1 MWAALRRSCVGPD
14 AKIAAAMFDFVHRN
28 KRVVQIVLALMTIPF
43 AVWGIESYTRSRGGA
58 DTVATVNGLSVTQR
72 DFEAELRRQQEQ
84 MRRVFGRNFD
94 PAMLERPEA
103 KRAVLDALVTQRV
116 VTSAALKA
124 NLTITDEALAELIHS
139 IPAFQDGGRFSKA
152 QYEVALRSQNPPMS
166 SAQFESRLRQDMM
179 LQQLT
184 RAVSESVIAPRAV
197 AERLAALE
205 AQKREISE
213 LRIGG
218 QQFFPQTSVDDGKVK
233 AYYDA
238 NPDEFRVPERVR
250 AEYVM
255 LSGEQLGRLEPVTEA
270 EVKAAYDA
278 RSAEF
283 KVPEQRRA
291 SHILVKTR
299 EEADKILAE
308 LKKSPGR
315 FAELAKKH
323 SDDTGSA
330 AKGGDLEW
338 FSSGMMVK
346 PFEDAVFGMK
356 KEGEIAGPV
365 QSEFGFHVIR
375 LTGIK
380 PGKARP
386 LEEVRKEL
394 TVEVARQKGARKFA
408 ESAEAFNNLVY
419 EQPDSLKP
427 AAERF
432 KLQVQTT
439 PWIGKSGSQQG
450 GPLDNPKLLAALF
463 SQDSMKNKR
472 NTDAV
477 EVAPGTLVAARV
489 VEYQPATQRGFDD
502 VKKDIAERLRRQQ
515 SVELAQKDGEAKLE
529 QLRKGADAG
538 IKWSAPRTVSR
549 RDPQGLPRE
558 LLQPI
563 VAADVSKLPA
573 YVGVPVPNAGY
584 MLVRI
589 SKVIEADPKDRNPEA
604 GARVGQLFGAAQY
617 DAYVASLRS
626 RADIEI
632 KPENLERK

>member
-1 MWAALRRSCVGPD
+1 
-14 AKIAAAMFDFVHRN
+14 MFDFVHKN
-28 KRVVQIVLALMTIPF
+28 KRAVQIVLAFMTIPF
-43 AVWGIESYTRSRGGA
+43 AIWGIESYTRSGSGA
-58 DTVATVNGLSVTQR
+58 DTVAKVNGLTVTQR
-72 DFEAELRRQQEQ
+72 DFESELRRQQEQ
-84 MRRVFGRNFD
+84 MRRMFGRNFD

-103 KRAVLDALVTQRV
+103 KRAVLDSLVTQRV
-116 VTSAALKA
+116 LASAALKG
-124 NLTITDEALAELIHS
+124 NLTVTDEMLAELIHS
-139 IPAFQDGGRFSKA
+139 IPSFQNEGRFSKA
-152 QYEVALRSQNPPMS
+152 QYEVALRSQNPPLS
-166 SAQFESRLRQDMM
+166 SAQFESRLRSDMM

-184 RAVSESVIAPRAV
+184 RAVGESVIAPRAV

-213 LRIGG
+213 VRIGPDE
-218 QQFFPQTSVDDGKVK
+218 FRAKASVEDGKLK

-255 LSGEQLGRLEPVTEA
+255 LSGEALARLEPVTEA

-346 PFEDAVFGMK
+346 PFEDAVFAMK

-380 PGKARP
+380 AGKARP
-386 LEEVRKEL
+386 IEEVSKAL
-394 TVEVARQKGARKFA
+394 SADIAKQKGARKFA

-432 KLQVQTT
+432 KLQLQTT
-439 PWIGKSGSQQG
+439 PWIGKSGNQQA

-463 SQDSMKNKR
+463 SQDSIKNKR
-472 NTDAV
+472 NTDAI

-489 VEYQPATQRGFDD
+489 VEYQPATERSFDD
-502 VKKDIAERLRRQQ
+502 VKKNIADRLLRQQ
-515 SVELAQKDGEAKLE
+515 TVELAQKDGEAKLE

-538 IKWSAPRTVSR
+538 LKWGAPRTVSR

-563 VAADVSKLPA
+563 AAADVTKLPA
-573 YVGVPVPNAGY
+573 YVGIPVPNAGY
-584 MLVRI
+584 LLVRI
-589 SKVIEADPKDRNPEA
+589 SKVIEADPKDPKEKGA
-604 GARVGQLFGAAQY
+604 ESSARVNQLFGAAQY

>member
-1 MWAALRRSCVGPD
+1 
-14 AKIAAAMFDFVHRN
+14 MFDFVHRN

-43 AVWGIESYTRSRGGA
+43 AVWGIESYTRRGSA
-58 DTVATVNGLSVTQR
+58 DTVATVNGLTVTQR
-72 DFEAELRRQQEQ
+72 DFESELRRQQEQ
-84 MRRVFGRNFD
+84 MRRMFGRNFD

-103 KRAVLDALVTQRV
+103 KRAVLDSLVTQRV
-116 VTSAALKA
+116 VMSAALKA
-124 NLTITDEALAELIHS
+124 NLTITDDMVYEVISS
-139 IPAFQDGGRFSKA
+139 IPAFQKDGQYDPDTAKA
-152 QYEVALRSQNPPMS
+152 ILRTQNPPMTGPEF
-166 SAQFESRLRQDMM
+166 ATRMRRDMM

-184 RAVSESVIAPRAV
+184 RAVGESAIAPRTV
-197 AERLAALE
+197 ADRLVALE
-205 AQKREISE
+205 GQKREISE
-213 LRIGG
+213 VRIGADPFRA
-218 QQFFPQTSVDDGKVK
+218 QASVEDGKLK

-238 NPDEFRVPERVR
+238 NPDEFRIPERVR
-250 AEYVM
+250 AEYVT
-255 LSGEQLGRLEPVTEA
+255 LSGEALARLEPVTEA

-278 RSAEF
+278 RAAEF

-291 SHILVKTR
+291 SHILVKTK

-308 LKKSPGR
+308 VKKSPGR

-330 AKGGDLEW
+330 PKGGDLEW

-365 QSEFGFHVIR
+365 QSEFGFHIIR

-394 TVEVARQKGARKFA
+394 TTEVARQKGARKFA

-432 KLQVQTT
+432 KLELQTT
-439 PWIGKSGSQQG
+439 PWIARSGSQQG

-463 SQDSMKNKR
+463 SQDSIKNKR

-477 EVAPGTLVAARV
+477 EIAPGTLIAARV
-489 VEYQPATQRGFDD
+489 VEYQPASQRSFDD
-502 VKKDIAERLRRQQ
+502 VKKNIADRLLRQQ
-515 SVELAQKDGEAKLE
+515 TVELAQKDGEAKLE
-529 QLRKGADAG
+529 QLREGADAG
-538 IKWSAPRTVSR
+538 VKWGAPRTVSR

-558 LLQPI
+558 LLQPV

-573 YVGVPVPNAGY
+573 YVGIPVPNAGY
-584 MLVRI
+584 LLIRI
-589 SKVIEADPKDRNPEA
+589 SKVIDADPKEPKEQGAESR
-604 GARVGQLFGAAQY
+604 ARVNQLFGSAQY
-617 DAYVASLRS
+617 DAYVESLRS

-632 KPENLERK
+632 KPENLEKK